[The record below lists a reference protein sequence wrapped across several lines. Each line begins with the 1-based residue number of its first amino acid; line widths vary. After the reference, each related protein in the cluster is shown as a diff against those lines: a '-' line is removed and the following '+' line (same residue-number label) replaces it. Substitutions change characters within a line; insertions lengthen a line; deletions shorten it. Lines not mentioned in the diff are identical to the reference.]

1 MLEAGVFLLC
11 KIKGEKIMR
20 KSIVNVGRANEGKQG
35 FGKRYSL
42 ITVLVVVILT
52 LVACGKSQASSSMD
66 LDQINKRGYIIMGL
80 DDTFAPM
87 GFRNTGGEL
96 VGFDIDLA
104 KEVFKRANIE
114 VRFQPIEW
122 AMKETELNTGNIDLI
137 WNGYSITEERKEKVI
152 FTKPYLEN
160 KQIIVTLSDS
170 KIENKEDLKNKK
182 VAVQNGSSA
191 MDAVMRES
199 DVVEEFEGGEPLLF
213 DTNNE
218 AFMDL
223 EAGRSDAVV
232 ADEVLARYYVKQK
245 GDEKYRILTEDFG
258 KEEYGIGIRNTNK
271 DILKLLDDIID
282 EMRSDGSYDE
292 IYSKWF
298 SEN

>member
-1 MLEAGVFLLC
+1 
-11 KIKGEKIMR
+11 MR
-20 KSIVNVGRANEGKQG
+20 KSIRKNIVNVERGNKSKQG

-52 LVACGKSQASSSMD
+52 LAACGKSQASSSID

-87 GFRNTGGEL
+87 GFRNNAGEL
-96 VGFDIDLA
+96 VGFDVDLA
-104 KEVFKRANIE
+104 REVFKRTNIE

-170 KIENKEDLKNKK
+170 EIENKEDLKNKK

-199 DVVEEFEGGEPLLF
+199 DLVEEFEGGEPLLF

-245 GDEKYRILTEDFG
+245 GGENYRILTEDFG

-282 EMRSDGSYDE
+282 EMRSDGSYDK